1 MRRYIQ
7 DFVLELTIDTKKA
20 SRHYCSGGYRP
31 MYLQESVV
39 VGREELINGSFFHFS
54 ETSELVD

>member
-1 MRRYIQ
+1 
-7 DFVLELTIDTKKA
+7 
-20 SRHYCSGGYRP
+20 